1 MTTAH
6 KLRTLAAK
14 HPAVRAGRYELG
26 LYRDLIRWARGR
38 TDVPE
43 GAKPLPHPPGR
54 LQMLSFL
61 TAVLLIELV
70 AVHLLL
76 PSGTVQLIA
85 LLLSLWG
92 IVFVWG
98 LVASERVRPSY
109 IDDQQLVLR
118 RGRKVF
124 ATVPLALVSKW
135 NASRSYETDVTAHDG
150 QLTIGGSAGTDTQI
164 ILLET
169 VPAAEDTYPWQKKR
183 TQPVRRV
190 RFYAGG
196 VL

>member
-26 LYRDLIRWARGR
+26 LYCDLIRWARGR
-38 TDVPE
+38 TDVSE
-43 GAKPLPHPPGR
+43 GARALPHPPGR
-54 LQMLSFL
+54 LQMLGFL

-76 PSGTVQLIA
+76 PSGTVRLIA

-109 IDDQQLVLR
+109 IDDQQLSLIHISEPTR
-118 RGRKVF
+118 R
-124 ATVPLALVSKW
+124 S
-135 NASRSYETDVTAHDG
+135 
-150 QLTIGGSAGTDTQI
+150 
-164 ILLET
+164 
-169 VPAAEDTYPWQKKR
+169 
-183 TQPVRRV
+183 
-190 RFYAGG
+190 
-196 VL
+196 

>member
-1 MTTAH
+1 MTTAR

-26 LYRDLIRWARGR
+26 LYRDLLRWARGR

-43 GAKPLPHPPGR
+43 GARALPHPPGR
-54 LQMLSFL
+54 LQMLGFL

-76 PSGTVQLIA
+76 PSGTVRLIA

-98 LVASERVRPSY
+98 LVASERVRPSF
-109 IDDQQLVLR
+109 IDDQRLVLR
-118 RGRKVF
+118 RGRKIF
-124 ATVPLALVSKW
+124 AEVPLALVNQW
-135 NASRSYETDVTAHDG
+135 DVNRSYETDVIVDDE
-150 QLTIGGSAGTDTQI
+150 QLTVGGSAGTDTRI
-164 ILLET
+164 KLLEPVRAT
-169 VPAAEDTYPWQKKR
+169 EDTYPWQKKR
-183 TQPVRRV
+183 TAPVTRI